1 MVKTKGGNM
10 VQYQYD
16 RGEFLFIYLFIYL
29 FMYLEKKK

>member
-16 RGEFLFIYLFIYL
+16 RGEFLFIYLF
-29 FMYLEKKK
+29 MYLEKKK